1 MLPVRALVITKHGGP
16 EVLQVEERPDP
27 QPAQGEVLV
36 RVKAAGVNFAD
47 VLARMG
53 LYEDA
58 PKPPCVVGYEFAGDV
73 ESVGEGVTEYEPG
86 QRVLGGCRFGG
97 YAELVAT
104 GARELVPLP
113 DDWSY
118 EEGAALPVHYVT
130 AYAAQVRYGSLRA
143 GEDVLIHAAAGGV
156 GIAATQIA
164 RHVGAGTIYGT
175 ASPKK
180 HDAIRAQGVDHAIDY
195 TAIDFRKEL
204 RRISGEKA
212 PLDLV
217 MDAIGGS
224 SFRKSWSLL
233 GAGGRLVCYGASS
246 VMSGEQRSIK
256 SIARMATTTPIFHPI
271 PMMQSSRAVIG
282 LNMLRLWDAKGS
294 FDEYLTP
301 LRDWIDSGAIRPV
314 VADAF
319 PLERAAEA
327 HRLLAERKNV
337 GKVVLT
343 V

>member
-1 MLPVRALVITKHGGP
+1 MRALVITEHGGP
-16 EVLQVEERPDP
+16 EVLKVEERPDP
-27 QPAQGEVLV
+27 QPGPGEVRV
-36 RVKAAGVNFAD
+36 AVKAAGVNFAD

-73 ESVGEGVTEYEPG
+73 ESVGEGVTRFEPG
-86 QRVLGGCRFGG
+86 QRVLGGSRFGS
-97 YAELVAT
+97 YAERVVT
-104 GARELVPLP
+104 GEKEILPLP

-118 EEGAALPVHYVT
+118 EEGAALPVHYIT
-130 AYAAQVRYGSLRA
+130 AYAGLVRYGSLRA
-143 GEDVLIHAAAGGV
+143 GEDILVHAAAGGV
-156 GIAATQIA
+156 GIASTQIA
-164 RHVGAGTIYGT
+164 RLVGAGTIFGT
-175 ASPKK
+175 ASPSK
-180 HDAIRAQGVDHAIDY
+180 HEAIRGFGVDHAIDY
-195 TAIDFRKEL
+195 TQQDFRKEV
-204 RRISGEKA
+204 RRLAGSEQ

-246 VMSGEQRSIK
+246 IMSGEQRNIR
-256 SIARMATTTPIFHPI
+256 SIARMIATTPVFHPLA
-271 PMMQSSRAVIG
+271 MMRSSRAVIG
-282 LNMLRLWDAKGS
+282 LNMLRIWDAKGT

-301 LRDWIDSGAIRPV
+301 LGEWVAEGKLRPV
-314 VADAF
+314 VADSF

-327 HRLLAERKNV
+327 HRLLAERGNV

>member
-1 MLPVRALVITKHGGP
+1 
-16 EVLQVEERPDP
+16 
-27 QPAQGEVLV
+27 
-36 RVKAAGVNFAD
+36 VNFAD
-47 VLARMG
+47 LLARMG

-58 PKPPCVVGYEFAGDV
+58 PKAPCVVGYEFAGEIDV
-73 ESVGEGVTEYEPG
+73 VGEGVTDFQPG

-97 YAELVAT
+97 YAELVVTRAT
-104 GARELVPLP
+104 ELLPLP

-118 EEGAALPVHYVT
+118 EEGAAVCVHYVT
-130 AYAAQVRYGSLRA
+130 AYAGLVRYGSLRA
-143 GEDVLIHAAAGGV
+143 GEDVLLHAAAGGV

-164 RHVGAGTIYGT
+164 KLVGAGTIYGT
-175 ASPKK
+175 ASASK
-180 HDAIRAQGVDHAIDY
+180 HDAVRGFGVDHVIDY
-195 TAIDFRKEL
+195 TKQDFRKEV
-204 RRISGEKA
+204 RRLAGEDQ

-233 GAGGRLVCYGASS
+233 GAGGRLVCFGASS
-246 VMSGEQRSIK
+246 VMSGEKRNLRT
-256 SIARMATTTPIFHPI
+256 IARMVATTPIFHPV

-294 FDEYLTP
+294 FDEYLGP
-301 LRDWIDSGAIRPV
+301 LRGWIDEGKLRPV
-314 VADAF
+314 VAEAF
-319 PLERAAEA
+319 PLERGGDA
-327 HRLLAERKNV
+327 HRFLGERRNV